1 MRNDPRQ
8 LSETGEV
15 RLPGAARQVAD
26 AHPELWAAFQHLGE
40 QTSRAG
46 PLDERTRRLVHLAY
60 AIGANSEGATHS
72 HTRRGLSEG
81 ISPDELE
88 HVALLAITTLG
99 WPQAV
104 RALTWIR
111 DLTTPDSRADG

>member
-1 MRNDPRQ
+1 MSNEPRQ
-8 LSETGEV
+8 PSETSEV
-15 RLPGAARQVAD
+15 RLPGAAQHVAD
-26 AHPELWAAFQHLGE
+26 THPELWAAFQHLGE

-46 PLDERTRRLVHLAY
+46 PLDSRTRRLVHLAY

-72 HTRRGLSEG
+72 HTRRGMSEG
-81 ISPDELE
+81 IPRDELE

-99 WPQAV
+99 WPQSV

-111 DLTTPDSRADG
+111 DLMTPDSQEAG